1 MKNLVSLLNSYLLK
15 GIFVMSLLEKV
26 GSVEESFSKP

>member
-15 GIFVMSLLEKV
+15 GIFVMLLLEKV
-26 GSVEESFSKP
+26 ENVEESFSKP

>member
-15 GIFVMSLLEKV
+15 GIFVMLLLEKV
-26 GSVEESFSKP
+26 GSVEASFLKL